1 MGERA
6 SPGTRDRLAPEKGFV
21 VEPPPQ
27 LFGEILLLICC
38 GCSKLKSFAQFLIVT
53 PSDGRR
59 LCGTTNEM
67 LTYDLTPQESRER
80 TESGISGPSRAL
92 SASPVTVRPVTM
104 NPGIRRARSSM
115 DKIAE
120 TTLHG

>member
-1 MGERA
+1 
-6 SPGTRDRLAPEKGFV
+6 
-21 VEPPPQ
+21 
-27 LFGEILLLICC
+27 
-38 GCSKLKSFAQFLIVT
+38 LIVT